1 MRVRANETEG
11 VFLIDSRVG
20 NLLGYVG
27 LSLPSEYEKR
37 IPHEAF
43 KGRGTV
49 GGGVSVFLA
58 DTPCPRERAAGS
70 WGLR

>member
-11 VFLIDSRVG
+11 VSFVDSGVG
-20 NLLGYVG
+20 NLLRYVG

-43 KGRGTV
+43 KGRLGMEV
-49 GGGVSVFLA
+49 VCRCSCRHPL
-58 DTPCPRERAAGS
+58 PP
-70 WGLR
+70 

>member
-11 VFLIDSRVG
+11 VSLVDSGVG

-43 KGRGTV
+43 KDR
-49 GGGVSVFLA
+49 
-58 DTPCPRERAAGS
+58 P
-70 WGLR
+70 GLKVVCGCSCRHPLPP